1 MPTIASFHN
10 VDIKMQ
16 KEGGVQHKKPHIHA
30 YHGECS
36 ASFDISTGD
45 IIAGEFPSREMR
57 LVQAW
62 IELHRDELN
71 IEWKTLEEG
80 GAWFTIAGLR

>member
-1 MPTIASFHN
+1 M
-10 VDIKMQ
+10 
-16 KEGGVQHKKPHIHA
+16 
-30 YHGECS
+30 
-36 ASFDISTGD
+36 
-45 IIAGEFPSREMR
+45 IAGEFPSREMR